1 MTAWPT
7 TAFPLAVHI
16 SPGVLTTPWLVGGYF
31 VAGLLAFA
39 GAWRVRDEEVPRVA
53 LLTAVFFI
61 TGWIHVPVPGGPRTH
76 LLLTGLI
83 GVVLGPRCLLAVPM
97 ALFLQAA
104 LLSHGG
110 LDALGVNSC
119 VMGIPALGSW
129 LLFAGLRRLPWVR
142 RPWLQ
147 VGFVAASVLAFGLSL
162 VYAAVLLVSNPPGS
176 TGPLEFH
183 DANRWVTHP
192 AVLATAAALAGAA
205 AWWER
210 QQGNAPEF
218 PLGLLVG
225 ELAVLATV
233 GLNAL
238 ALLAGGREDFRFQ
251 VLVTLLVHLPLA
263 VVEGVVL
270 GFTVGFLARVKPE
283 MLGEIAPAPTS
294 GALSYEP
301 AADHATPADYRLPVA
316 LLLAALGVFGAP
328 GRASAHRLEAEF
340 KLLPDRRVR
349 VESWFDL
356 TDDVAK
362 AAAVR
367 VYRADGTLLTQGK
380 TSADGTYT
388 FAYDRPESL
397 RVVVNAGAGHQK
409 ELTIPE
415 KALTGSP
422 NNAAGP
428 AEAEPPSKSGG
439 RPADRTDQHV
449 KDAVTG
455 VGFLLALAAFVLSVR
470 NARRLRSLTRGPGGV
485 TSPPGTPL
493 PAAPPT
499 GRSPG

>member
-1 MTAWPT
+1 MTALPW
-7 TAFPLAVHI
+7 AVHI
-16 SPGVLTTPWLVGGYF
+16 SAAVLTSPWLVGGYA

-61 TGWIHVPVPGGPRTH
+61 ASWIHVPVPGGPRTH
-76 LLLTGLI
+76 LLLTGLV
-83 GVVLGPRCLLAVPM
+83 GVLLGPRCLLAVPM

-119 VMGIPALGSW
+119 VMGLPALGSW

-147 VGFVAASVLAFGLSL
+147 AGFVAASVFAFGLSL
-162 VYAAVLLVSNPPGS
+162 VYAVALLIYNPPLS
-176 TGPLEFH
+176 TGDLDFH
-183 DANRWVTHP
+183 GANQWLMDPV
-192 AVLATAAALAGAA
+192 VLAAAALLAGLA

-210 QQGNAPEF
+210 RQGNAPEF

-251 VLVTLLVHLPLA
+251 VLITLVLHLPLA

-283 MLGEIAPAPTS
+283 MLGAVEPPSDAGDFIGEPVARNAAPA
-294 GALSYEP
+294 
-301 AADHATPADYRLPVA
+301 DNRLPVA
-316 LLLAALGVFGAP
+316 LVLAALGLFGAP
-328 GRASAHRLEAEF
+328 GRASAHRLEAEY
-340 KLLPDRRVR
+340 KVLPDRRVR

-356 TDDVAK
+356 TNDVPK

-367 VYRADGTLLTQGK
+367 VYRADGTLLTEGN
-380 TSADGTYT
+380 TDADGAYT
-388 FAYDRPESL
+388 FSCDRPEPL

-409 ELTIPE
+409 ELMIPE
-415 KALTGSP
+415 KALSGAPKDTNGIPKADPGPEREGS
-422 NNAAGP
+422 
-428 AEAEPPSKSGG
+428 
-439 RPADRTDQHV
+439 RPDRTDQHL

-455 VGFLLALAAFVLSVR
+455 VGFVLALAAFLMSLW
-470 NARRLRSLTRGPGGV
+470 NARRLRELSRAAGV
-485 TSPPGTPL
+485 TSPRERPL
-493 PAAPPT
+493 PAEPPT